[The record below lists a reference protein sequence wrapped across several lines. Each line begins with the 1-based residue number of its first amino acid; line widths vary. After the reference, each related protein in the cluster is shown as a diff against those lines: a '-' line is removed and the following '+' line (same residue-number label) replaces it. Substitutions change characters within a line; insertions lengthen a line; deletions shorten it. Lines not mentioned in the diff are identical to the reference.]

1 MAVNPNSP
9 NGDQAPVIRPDS
21 PDESLKQPASQSQIT
36 PKRGLPA
43 WFLSLLLHTLIF
55 VVLILAFASVQRGV
69 EDASERNAGIVL
81 VNAEAQQTEY
91 LSEGDLAE
99 AAAAES
105 QQAQNPS
112 PVTAS
117 EQLPPDLPGM
127 EAGESQL
134 SGTGEDL
141 AMTLP
146 GADSLIT
153 GAPATG
159 DVGGQVTTEVFG
171 VEGTGNKFVY
181 VFDRSASMEGYQGR
195 PLMAAKQ
202 QLLKSLES
210 LGANHQF
217 QIIFYNDRTRI
228 FNPFGGVPEILFADD
243 RMKEQAA
250 DFVQSIR
257 GDRGTDHMNAL
268 NEALQL
274 GPDVIFLLT
283 DAEGGFTEAEL
294 SALSRRNRRATVINA
309 IEFGVGNRSGSR
321 SIERLARD
329 SGGGY
334 VYKNI
339 LTLRL
344 DQ

>member
-1 MAVNPNSP
+1 MAVNPKSP
-9 NGDQAPVIRPDS
+9 NDGHAREDRAA
-21 PDESLKQPASQSQIT
+21 ESQDDLKKPASQAQIA
-36 PKRGLPA
+36 PKRGVPA
-43 WFLSLLLHTLIF
+43 WLLSLLLHTLIF
-55 VVLILAFASVQRGV
+55 VVLILAFASVQRGA
-69 EDASERNAGIVL
+69 EDASDRNAGIVL

-91 LSEGDLAE
+91 LSEGDMAE

-105 QQAQNPS
+105 QDAQNPS

-159 DVGGQVTTEVFG
+159 NVGGQVTTEVFG

-195 PLMAAKQ
+195 PLLAAKQ
-202 QLLKSLES
+202 QLMQSLES
-210 LGANHQF
+210 LTANHQF

-228 FNPFGGVPEILFADD
+228 FNPFGGVPEILYADD

-257 GDRGTDHMNAL
+257 GDRGTDH
-268 NEALQL
+268 
-274 GPDVIFLLT
+274 I
-283 DAEGGFTEAEL
+283 
-294 SALSRRNRRATVINA
+294 AT
-309 IEFGVGNRSGSR
+309 R
-321 SIERLARD
+321 
-329 SGGGY
+329 
-334 VYKNI
+334 
-339 LTLRL
+339 
-344 DQ
+344 